1 MANIKLTPYQEYEL
15 SYWNRTGIKKKG
27 WKGNKKELNEYL
39 DKISSICKL
48 PENPQYA
55 MDIGCGPYGG
65 MSLVYDAKHWVL
77 VDMLNDVYKDM
88 VKRDPRF
95 TYLNSPGE
103 NIPIAD
109 NIFNIIFSTNALDHT
124 EDRLK
129 CEKEIYRTLK
139 PNGFFALAVH
149 CRTKK
154 QLNEG
159 HKQILT
165 PELLLREFSSIGFLN
180 IGYIMYQ
187 TKYETFAGVFK
198 K

>member
-27 WKGNKKELNEYL
+27 KEGNKKELNEYL

-48 PENPQYA
+48 PENPQNA

-65 MSLVYDAKHWVL
+65 ISLVYNAKYWTLIDVL
-77 VDMLNDVYKDM
+77 NNVYKDM
-88 VKRDPRF
+88 VKRDPHF
-95 TYLNSPGE
+95 IYLNCSGE
-103 NIPIAD
+103 EIPIDD
-109 NIFNIIFSTNALDHT
+109 NSFDVIFSTNALDHT
-124 EDRLK
+124 EDRVR
-129 CEKEIYRTLK
+129 CENEVYRMLK
-139 PNGFFALAVH
+139 PNGVFALVVH
-149 CRTKK
+149 CRTKE

-165 PELLLREFSSIGFLN
+165 PELLLKEFSLIGFSN

-187 TKYETFAGVFK
+187 TKYKTFAGVFK